1 MLLTDLMN
9 LPCLIVN
16 RTSDGL
22 DDFGNDVSSEATVET
37 VCELQQRQRER
48 QRGEDG
54 EELATGSFLL
64 VVPSGTVLGSADS
77 VVVEGVEYEVSGE
90 PWIVRNP
97 RTHLPSHVEAT
108 VVRVAGAWEAGS

>member
-22 DDFGNDVSSEATVET
+22 DEFGNDVSSEATVET
-37 VCELQQRQRER
+37 VCELQQR

-77 VVVEGVEYEVSGE
+77 VVVEDVEYEVSGE